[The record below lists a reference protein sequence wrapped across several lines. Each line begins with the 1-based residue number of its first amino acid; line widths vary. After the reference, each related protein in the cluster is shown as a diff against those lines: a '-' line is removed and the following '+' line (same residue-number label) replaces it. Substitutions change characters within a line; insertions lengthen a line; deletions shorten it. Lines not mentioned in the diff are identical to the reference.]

1 LARSPLFDIY
11 DPYGALQQQAQF
23 GMLPSNDEELD
34 PLGIV
39 PLGKRKAQLSDLMPE
54 EEKQNMLQ
62 SLAEGGLSGL
72 ATAGHILDTPGAWVR
87 GLLAGD
93 PLSSERISGRDLNR
107 KYGLAGPDDNWLNFF
122 GGMATEIATDPLTY
136 LNPFAIL
143 GKGALGPAGRAV
155 RDTGLLR
162 HAATDAYRG
171 FVPDAAQAALGGR
184 ARQAGQGVRSY
195 YRGQTPRQLIAEAA
209 DPADALQRFQQ
220 QAARFGADPDNL
232 DAPIAGLMDFRVP
245 GTNAGFNIRGGQLGD
260 SIAQGLDALGEASK
274 RNPITGPIVSGA
286 AALFHKPSGEVLDP
300 DMQWTSRI
308 ARADNQRLDEA
319 TLLNR
324 TRMQRR
330 ALQANV
336 PADSPMGAIPD
347 DLRQFQSARV
357 QNALADFAE
366 SPGDLLGQGQFGPMQ
381 KTSGDPL
388 ADWVLENVP
397 EFRDIRDHFSN
408 MGDAARRQAE
418 ELGLEGP
425 NWHSRD
431 HGTNWFPRQ
440 LKWWEQDVAP
450 VRPNA
455 SPYTEKPWTQGEL
468 VLGTQDNF
476 GRSRKDYTD
485 IEGGRR
491 TFRALTGNGP
501 LPGGGTFDSAALQQQ
516 LLNAD
521 ARQSRNIIND
531 AFTQLGVEIPRGDER
546 LFGRRLARP
555 FSGQADRIMASEAY
569 INAADDATRLAMLRP
584 AVRAMRRNKDDLA
597 EFLRS
602 LDTQFATNNTGAFD
616 TPAWQNAMTYELGQN
631 RVRANTEQ
639 VINQLVNGV
648 QGTAARNVAGGAVL
662 SLEDAAKRLNFDP
675 DNFRRMWQARTG
687 QDVTNF
693 SVPERLFDSLKTL
706 ATPSRASVPEKG
718 LLGAL
723 DQFTSAFKGGALASP
738 AFHVRNSYSGLI
750 NAATHNAGNPMDFLA
765 GMRASN
771 GDYSAIAA
779 RTENAPGFV
788 GLSPQE
794 RINRFLDMTG
804 QNRVGSGNLVD
815 DVSNMPE
822 QSIKGMY
829 TGAHTGEGLL
839 DRMLPANR
847 RGIRNR
853 LSDFF
858 SMRGVGWLRNPLNRQ
873 TNPLLVLNDAVGNSV
888 EDALRTGTFLNQ
900 VRKGVDPGQAADLT
914 RMSQVDYSPSA
925 FTSFERNV
933 MKRALPFYSFQKGIL
948 PSIGHN
954 FLYQPGGLQGQLIRA
969 VTRGSEPSEDNFVP
983 EYLRQS
989 AAIPLPADFPLQP
1002 KDGLTRYV
1010 TNIDLPF
1017 ESTLNMFTPGVGA
1030 TATARTM
1037 DSIQKTAMN
1046 MAGQLNPL
1054 AKYLIEST
1062 TNRQLYSGR
1071 QMSDLYSMLE
1081 QDIGPIGRPVEN
1093 AITNLVPFGSR
1104 LLGTTRQL
1112 RDQRLDPVDRYSKA
1126 AINLLAGFK
1135 LTDVDQER
1143 TKRLAAR
1150 EMLNKMLETTPG
1162 VRTYENITVPEDV
1175 LRAMP
1180 KEQQQMY
1187 LLYKIVQ
1194 SEAAKRAR
1202 DKKKQQTAM
1211 DPMQMLG
1218 LVNQF

>member
-1 LARSPLFDIY
+1 
-11 DPYGALQQQAQF
+11 
-23 GMLPSNDEELD
+23 M
-34 PLGIV
+34 V
-39 PLGKRKAQLSDLMPE
+39 
-54 EEKQNMLQ
+54 
-62 SLAEGGLSGL
+62 GGV
-72 ATAGHILDTPGAWVR
+72 LDTPGAWVR

-93 PLSSERISGRDLNR
+93 PFSEERISGRDLNR
-107 KYGLAGPDDNWLNFF
+107 KYGLAGRQDNWLNFF
-122 GGMATEIATDPLTY
+122 GGLATEIVTDPLTY
-136 LNPFAIL
+136 LNPLAIL

-171 FVPDAAQAALGGR
+171 FAPTAAQTAAAQEVLGGLGGQ
-184 ARQAGQGVRSY
+184 AREAGQGIRSY
-195 YRGQTPRQLIAEAA
+195 YRTQTPRRLIAEAA

-220 QAARFGADPDNL
+220 QARRYGADPADL

-245 GTNAGFNIRGGQLGD
+245 GTNLGFNIRGGQLGD
-260 SIAQGLDALGEASK
+260 SLAEGLDALGEASK
-274 RNPITGPIVSGA
+274 RNPITGPVVSGA

-300 DMQWTSRI
+300 DLQWASRI

-319 TLLNR
+319 LLLDR

-336 PADSPMGAIPD
+336 PDMSPMGAIPA
-347 DLRQFQSARV
+347 DLRNFQSTRL
-357 QNALADFAE
+357 QNALADFVE

-381 KTSGDPL
+381 KTSGDPI

-397 EFRDIRDHFSN
+397 EFRDIRDNFTN
-408 MGDAARRQAE
+408 MGDRARQRAE
-418 ELGLEGP
+418 ALGLAGP
-425 NWHSRD
+425 SWHSRD

-440 LKWWEQDVAP
+440 LKWWEQDAAP
-450 VRPNA
+450 IRPNA
-455 SPYTEKPWTQGEL
+455 SPYVEKPWSQGEL
-468 VLGTQDNF
+468 VLGTEDNF
-476 GRSRKDYTD
+476 GRSRKPYTD

-501 LPGGGTFDSAALQQQ
+501 LPGGGTFDSAGLQQN
-516 LLNAD
+516 LLNAN
-521 ARQSRNIIND
+521 ARDSRYLIDD
-531 AFTQLGVEIPRGDER
+531 AFTQLGLDTPYR
-546 LFGRRLARP
+546 
-555 FSGQADRIMASEAY
+555 GQADRIMATAEY
-569 INAADDATRLAMLRP
+569 QAASPAERMTMLRP
-584 AVRAMRRNKDDLA
+584 AVRTMRENKGDLA

-602 LDTQFATNNTGAFD
+602 MDTQFAANNTGAFD

-639 VINQLVNGV
+639 VINQLLNGV
-648 QGTAARNVAGGAVL
+648 QNVSARNVVGGAVVP
-662 SLEDAAKRLNFDP
+662 LEEAARRLNFDP

-687 QDVTNF
+687 RDVANF
-693 SVPERLFDSLKTL
+693 SVPERLMDSLQTL
-706 ATPSRASVPEKG
+706 ASPSRASLPEKG

-723 DQFTSAFKGGALASP
+723 DQFTAAFKGGALASP

-750 NAATHNAGNPMDFLA
+750 NAATHGAGNPMDFLA
-765 GMRASN
+765 GLRASN

-779 RTENAPGFV
+779 RLENAPGFV
-788 GLSPQE
+788 GMSPQE
-794 RINRFLDMTG
+794 RIDTFLDMTG
-804 QNRVGSGNLVD
+804 QNRIGSGNLVD
-815 DVSNMPE
+815 DVSNLPE

-829 TGAHTGEGLL
+829 TGANTGDGLL

-847 RGIRNR
+847 RGFLNR
-853 LSDFF
+853 ASDFF
-858 SMRGVGWLRNPLNRQ
+858 SMRGVGLTRNPLNRQ

-933 MKRALPFYSFQKGIL
+933 MKRAVPFYSFQKGIL
-948 PSIGHN
+948 PSIAEN
-954 FLYQPGGLQGQLIRA
+954 FLYQPGGLQGKLIRA
-969 VTRGSEPSEDNFVP
+969 VTRGSEPSEENFVP
-983 EYLRQS
+983 EHLRQS

-1030 TATARTM
+1030 TTTARVM
-1037 DSIQKTAMN
+1037 DSIQKTGMN
-1046 MAGQLNPL
+1046 FAGQLNPL

-1071 QMSDLYSMLE
+1071 QLSDLYSTLE
-1081 QDIGPIGRPVEN
+1081 QDIGPIGRPLEN

-1104 LLGTTRQL
+1104 ALGTMRQL
-1112 RDQRLDPVDRYSKA
+1112 RDERLDPTDRYAKA

-1135 LTDVDQER
+1135 LTDVDSER
-1143 TKRLAAR
+1143 TKQLAAR
-1150 EMLNKMLETTPG
+1150 DMLNKLLSTTPG
-1162 VRTYENITVPEDV
+1162 VRTYENLTVPEDV
-1175 LRAMP
+1175 VRSMP
-1180 KEQQQMY
+1180 REQRDMY
-1187 LLYKIVQ
+1187 LLYKIIQ
-1194 SEAAKRAR
+1194 NEAAKRAR
-1202 DKKKQQTAM
+1202 DKKKAQAGM

-1218 LVNQF
+1218 LPSQF